1 MKSPPAGDD
10 GISRLIVPER
20 FGKYPVTGLLGRG
33 AMGAVY
39 RAFDPDIRRT
49 VAIKTIR
56 WDLLSEAGPGGSLA
70 GRFRNEARAA
80 GRLSHPGIVAVYE
93 FGQGDDCAYIAMEYV
108 EGSNL
113 REYFS
118 RKTAFS
124 EADVV
129 SIMVQL
135 LDALGHAHERK
146 VWHRD
151 IKPANLIIMKDGR
164 LKIADFGIARIEAS
178 EITQTFPMMGT
189 PGYIPPEVYR
199 GESIDHRVD
208 LFAAGAVMYQLLA
221 GKAPFDGAPE
231 SVMYRVLNHDPASLH
246 ADEPGRRCAHY
257 APVVMKALAKA
268 PAERFESASVFRDA
282 ILAAYSG
289 PVNSAVS
296 PDTVLI
302 APAAGPKRRSG
313 DAGASA
319 PSRPGYGSGRTPWPN
334 GWNPATLG
342 SVQTQLA
349 TVVGPMARVLVQ
361 RAAQRCADVDT
372 LVNLIAGELETAD
385 ERQAFLSGLSTGS
398 FTPLPGHDH
407 IPGVALRHAGFANSR
422 IGDGQARLSSK
433 EIERA
438 TAALARRIGPLARL
452 MVKRAHDQT
461 DDPEQFLLLLLEGIE
476 SQSDREAFLR
486 DIRPH

>member
-1 MKSPPAGDD
+1 MNG
-10 GISRLIVPER
+10 LIVPER

-56 WDLLSEAGPGGSLA
+56 WDLLNEGGAGSSLA
-70 GRFRNEARAA
+70 ARFRNEARAA
-80 GRLSHPGIVAVYE
+80 GRLSHPGIVAVFE
-93 FGQGDDCAYIAMEYV
+93 FGQSDDCAYIAMEYV
-108 EGSNL
+108 EGCNL
-113 REYFS
+113 REYFAQ
-118 RKTAFS
+118 KTVFS
-124 EADVV
+124 EADAV

-199 GESIDHRVD
+199 GEAIDHRVD

-231 SVMYRVLNHDPASLH
+231 SVMYRVLNQDPAALH
-246 ADEPGRRCAHY
+246 EDEQSRRCAHY

-268 PAERFESASVFRDA
+268 PDRRFESASAFRDA

-296 PDTVLI
+296 QETVMI
-302 APAAGPKRRSG
+302 APAPKHRRQPG
-313 DAGASA
+313 EAGASA
-319 PSRPGYGSGRTPWPN
+319 SGRPSSGRTPWPP
-334 GWNPATLG
+334 GWDPTTLG

-349 TVVGPMARVLVQ
+349 SVVGPMARVLVQ
-361 RAAQRCADVDT
+361 RAAQRCGDVDT
-372 LVNLIAGELETAD
+372 LVNLIAEELQTVD
-385 ERQAFLSGLSTGS
+385 ERRAFLSSLSTGP
-398 FTPLPGHDH
+398 FAPVAGHK
-407 IPGVALRHAGFANSR
+407 PAGALRQPAFANSR
-422 IGDGQARLSSK
+422 VSDGPARLGPE

-438 TAALARRIGPLARL
+438 TAALARCIGPMARV
-452 MVKRAHDQT
+452 MVRRARDRT
-461 DDPEQFLLLLLEGIE
+461 DDPEQFVLLLLEGIG
-476 SQSDREAFLR
+476 SQADREAFLR
-486 DIRPH
+486 DIRPR